1 MAVFMFI
8 LGAIAFL
15 IMVHPLIFFL
25 VALPIFVIALI
36 IFLVWLKK

>member
-1 MAVFMFI
+1 MALMLF

-25 VALPIFVIALI
+25 LVVPLAI
-36 IFLVWLKK
+36 IGTMGIIRWLKK